1 MFGFK
6 RSHSDHTDEQ
16 LVQLMRTGNSEAFNQ
31 LYSRY
36 NQRLLY
42 YFYRMLGNSEEKAR
56 DFLQDI
62 FIKLID
68 KADTFDITKRFST
81 WIFSIAH
88 NMCKNEYR
96 RMEVRI
102 NSAFEALDN
111 VYCEQEDLA
120 EDIEV
125 TDLEQF
131 IRDLFEELDDF
142 DEIHKTVFILHYR
155 EDFSLK
161 EIGQILDISEGTV
174 KSRLFYTRKR
184 LSERLVKYRK
194 ALLLDNL

>member
-1 MFGFK
+1 MLNFK
-6 RSHSDHTDEQ
+6 RTYTNYPDEQ
-16 LVQLMRTGNSEAFNQ
+16 LVQLMISGDAKAFNL

-42 YFYRMLGNSEEKAR
+42 YFYRMLGNSSEKAQ

-68 KADTFDITKRFST
+68 KAETFDKSRKFST

-96 RMEVRI
+96 RMGIRKDTGIESFNETLHDQEEIFPDYHDI
-102 NSAFEALDN
+102 NL
-111 VYCEQEDLA
+111 EDF
-120 EDIEV
+120 
-125 TDLEQF
+125 TK
-131 IRDLFEELDDF
+131 DLFEELENF
-142 DEIHKTVFILHYR
+142 EEIHKTVFLLHYR
-155 EDFSLK
+155 EEFPIK
-161 EIGQILDISEGTV
+161 EIAQVLEISEGTV

-184 LSERLVKYRK
+184 LSERLIKYQQADK
-194 ALLLDNL
+194 

>member
-1 MFGFK
+1 MFSFK
-6 RSHSDHTDEQ
+6 HSHTNSPDEQ
-16 LVQLMRTGNSEAFNQ
+16 LVQLMVSGDSKAFNQ
-31 LYSRY
+31 LYERY

-42 YFYRMLGNSEEKAR
+42 YFYRMLGNSNEKAQ

-68 KADTFDITKRFST
+68 KAETFDASRKFST

-96 RMEVRI
+96 RMEIRK
-102 NSAFEALDN
+102 NSDIEAFHEILLEQDDIQFENQTDNLEDFTNDLFEALDT
-111 VYCEQEDLA
+111 L
-120 EDIEV
+120 
-125 TDLEQF
+125 
-131 IRDLFEELDDF
+131 
-142 DEIHKTVFILHYR
+142 DEIHKTVFLLHYR

-161 EIGQILDISEGTV
+161 DIGQTLEISEGTI
-174 KSRLFYTRKR
+174 KSRLFYARKK

-194 ALLLDNL
+194 TLIDNL

>member
-1 MFGFK
+1 MFSFK
-6 RSHSDHTDEQ
+6 RQHNETTDEQ
-16 LVQLMRTGNSEAFNQ
+16 LVQLMLCGNAKAFNQ
-31 LYSRY
+31 LYARY

-42 YFYRMLGNSEEKAR
+42 YFYRMLGNSNEKAQ

-68 KADTFDITKRFST
+68 KAETFDCSRRFST

-96 RMEVRI
+96 KVEIRKDTAIEPFHEVL
-102 NSAFEALDN
+102 SESS
-111 VYCEQEDLA
+111 E
-120 EDIEV
+120 IEFYKQNI
-125 TDLEQF
+125 DLEDF
-131 IRDLFEELDDF
+131 KSALFTELETF
-142 DEIHKTVFILHYR
+142 DEIHKTVFLLHYR

-161 EIGQILDISEGTV
+161 EIGQILEISEGNV

-184 LSERLVKYRK
+184 LSERLAKYRNT
-194 ALLLDNL
+194 LIDNA